1 MNKLNATEVFLSA
14 VSLTAFLF
22 LSLVSLTNQYPFTSI
37 YAQQE
42 KGNQKSIFDNYYLD
56 TIPINK
62 IKVGDI
68 DIAYKIFG
76 KGGPLVMINGYGSIM
91 DMWNAK
97 FLQNLATNH
106 TVIIFDNRGIGNTT
120 SGLKEFTIKQFAEDT
135 SGLIDA
141 LKLDKADVLGFS
153 MGGMIAQE
161 LALTHPNK
169 VGKLVI
175 YASMCGGI
183 QSVPLS
189 PDVQQPLSLISN
201 SSVPA
206 IEKLSMLIPIMFPQ
220 DWAKQNSNQLDN
232 FIQNLK
238 NMSYLISDKTLN
250 LQSNAIG
257 TWNGVCDQI
266 NKITLPTLSIVGTDD
281 VLTVPANSVLI
292 TEKIHGSSL
301 VQIKGGG
308 HGMMH
313 QYPDKMSSII
323 LEFLSN

>member
-1 MNKLNATEVFLSA
+1 MISSTNYCQFVFA
-14 VSLTAFLF
+14 YTQEYENQN
-22 LSLVSLTNQYPFTSI
+22 LV
-37 YAQQE
+37 
-42 KGNQKSIFDNYYLD
+42 FDNQFLD

-62 IKVGDI
+62 IKVDDI
-68 DIAYKIFG
+68 EIAYKTFG
-76 KGGPLVMINGYGSIM
+76 KGKPLVMINGYGSVM

-120 SGLKEFTIKQFAEDT
+120 SGQKEFTIKQFAEDT
-135 SGLIDA
+135 FGLIDV
-141 LKLDKADVLGFS
+141 LKLDKTDILGFS

-175 YASMCGGI
+175 YASTCGGI
-183 QSVPLS
+183 QSIPSS
-189 PDVQQPLSLISN
+189 PAIQQFISILGN

-206 IEKLSMLIPIMFPQ
+206 IEKLGALMPIMFPQ
-220 DWAKQNSNQLDN
+220 EWTKQNSHYVESI
-232 FIQNLK
+232 IQNLK
-238 NMSYLISDKTLN
+238 NISYLFSDKTLN
-250 LQSNAIG
+250 LQSYAIG
-257 TWNGVCDQI
+257 TWNGTCEQI
-266 NKITLPTLSIVGTDD
+266 NSITSPTLAIVGTDD

-292 TEKIHGSSL
+292 TEKILGSSL

-313 QYPDKMSSII
+313 QYPYKMSYII
-323 LEFLSN
+323 SEFLSN